1 MAVGR
6 DLRLLAAFLF
16 LALLSQLPLHS
27 ASPGEKAKILVVC
40 SDPEDVMFA
49 NTLGA
54 EGNFT
59 VDVLYLGRDL
69 PDDRSLLSNELYLIK
84 YDEIWIPD
92 LNSEWTY
99 GGRLT
104 RDEIAA
110 LGEYVKRGGILVL
123 GLNTYTQSWSRT
135 FERITGSRL
144 MRVEKPK
151 KTSEEW
157 DLVFKGKV
165 YPYNATYQV
174 AIVSPYRA
182 QVLAQYSNGLPAITL
197 SRYGRG
203 VGVLMT
209 FNPVKELVEYNP
221 TIIDVYV
228 YLATTVL
235 SERSG
240 KPEIPLYEA
249 LIIKLER
256 TFLHPIFLGVLIL
269 VVLEILAY
277 LGFVPFSVTVIS
289 AIPFLP
295 FSEFLLRKEPYSTTL
310 ETVRILRGVTLTN
323 LAGEIGKTPR
333 RLKFPLAVLF
343 LKRQISLIDLSSLG
357 FNDTLVVLRGLEAE
371 GVAAWAIEVYPK
383 MMEKIA
389 NNPGIGV
396 IDLARQVNMPPY
408 DVLRLLRELSRYGVV
423 ELRKIVVDY
432 EVYPMR
438 ALLRWFEA

>member
-1 MAVGR
+1 MT
-6 DLRLLAAFLF
+6 RLGSKLLVVFLF
-16 LALLSQLPLHS
+16 FALLFHLPPNY
-27 ASPGEKAKILVVC
+27 ASPNEKARILVVC

-92 LNSEWTY
+92 LNAGLTE
-99 GGRLT
+99 GGRLNREET
-104 RDEIAA
+104 SA
-110 LGEYVKRGGILVL
+110 LAEYVRRGGVLVL

-135 FERITGSRL
+135 LERITGTRL
-144 MRVEKPK
+144 MRIEKP
-151 KTSEEW
+151 EEASDEW
-157 DLVFKGKV
+157 NLVFEGRV

-174 AIVSPYRA
+174 AVVTPYRA
-182 QVLAQYSNGLPAITL
+182 QVLARYSNGLPAVTL

-221 TIIDVYV
+221 EIIDVYV
-228 YLATTVL
+228 HVANIAL

-240 KPEIPLYEA
+240 KPEIPAGEA
-249 LIIKLER
+249 VLLKLER
-256 TFLHPIFLGVLIL
+256 VLLHPVFLGVLVFVL
-269 VVLEILAY
+269 LEIMAY
-277 LGFVPFSVTVIS
+277 LGFLPFSVTVIF
-289 AIPFLP
+289 AVPLLP
-295 FSEFLLRKEPYSTTL
+295 FSRFLLGRAPYSAIL
-310 ETVRILRGVTLTN
+310 EIVRMLRGVTLGN
-323 LAGEIGKTPR
+323 LADEIGRSPR
-333 RLKFPLAVLF
+333 RLKFPLALLF
-343 LKRQISLIDLSSLG
+343 LKKQISVIDLSPFG
-357 FNDTLVVLRGLEAE
+357 FKDVLVVLRGLEGD
-371 GVAAWAIEVYPK
+371 GVAAWAIEVYPR
-383 MMEKIA
+383 MMEIIA
-389 NNPGIGV
+389 SNPGIGV

-438 ALLRWFEA
+438 PLLRWFEV